1 MAPRKS
7 RTFKLDAHHIRIN
20 TVDIQTFFAIS
31 PLPAPTVDPVILQ
44 HADLDHAISLKLPDD
59 LRLFYIYLRDSTDR
73 DHPTC
78 IDDFTRHLLGNILH
92 IGLARIRST
101 FPFIMDGRR
110 FNILHDVSVSRE
122 GYQIILV
129 QRSRVSVP
137 VFHVA
142 VHL

>member
-7 RTFKLDAHHIRIN
+7 RTFKLDAHNIRIN
-20 TVDIQTFFAIS
+20 TVDIQTFFGIS
-31 PLPAPTVDPVILQ
+31 PLPVPTVNPVILQ
-44 HADLDHAISLKLPDD
+44 HADLGHAISLKLPDD

>member
-20 TVDIQTFFAIS
+20 TVDIQTFFGIS

-59 LRLFYIYLRDSTDR
+59 LRLFFIYLRDSTDR